1 MLFSLTP
8 NNSLE
13 KFIKH
18 ILFLIEFT
26 SVTRLDKLLLQK
38 NASEIGVD
46 SLNMF
51 KLGVSFGDQEIFC
64 LPQIHAKCAP
74 KRNKNPS
81 IEEDTD
87 VQESLCKYIHC
98 MQATKINNL
107 EYFPKCGNYTRS
119 VKSCIAPALRQGIE
133 ALLCGRIIDLLTGV
147 ACLNV
152 SKDQIG
158 AVFVQKTTLHGK
170 LSEGNVCLYIR
181 RRLNCN

>member
-8 NNSLE
+8 NNS
-13 KFIKH
+13 FIKN
-18 ILFLIEFT
+18 ILFLIDFT
-26 SVTRLDKLLLQK
+26 GVIRLDKYLLQK

-64 LPQIHAKCAP
+64 LPQILAKCAP

-98 MQATKINNL
+98 IK
-107 EYFPKCGNYTRS
+107 
-119 VKSCIAPALRQGIE
+119 
-133 ALLCGRIIDLLTGV
+133 
-147 ACLNV
+147 
-152 SKDQIG
+152 
-158 AVFVQKTTLHGK
+158 
-170 LSEGNVCLYIR
+170 
-181 RRLNCN
+181 